1 MLCEEDTYLLVAAS
15 TGAIQVDK
23 DVCMGE
29 QRVHIRR
36 GRRTDFT
43 AVMSL
48 LAAGGMAVPAPE
60 RATLRRFR
68 QVVADLGGDFYLA
81 AVDDVV
87 VGLVHVTYARQLAA
101 PPGASLDQLVVAPP
115 YRRCGIGSALLAF
128 AERRARQ
135 RGCDTFALVVP
146 HTTNTAVRSFL
157 ERSGLAPSGETFVR
171 ALRVPG

>member
-1 MLCEEDTYLLVAAS
+1 MTEL
-15 TGAIQVDK
+15 
-23 DVCMGE
+23 
-29 QRVHIRR
+29 RVHIRR

-48 LAAGGMAVPAPE
+48 LAAGGMAVPVPE

-81 AVDDVV
+81 LVDDVV

-101 PPGASLDQLVVAPP
+101 PPSALLDQLVVVPA
-115 YRRCGIGSALLAF
+115 YRRRGIGSALLAL

-146 HTTNTAVRSFL
+146 HPADAVARALL
-157 ERSGLAPSGETFVR
+157 EKGGLAARGAAFVR
-171 ALRVPG
+171 QLRAPD